1 MPLKADHDMSSDTR
15 SFYNIFGYVWIR
27 LDTQFWIRL
36 DTFWIRILD
45 TRTFFGYAT
54 ILDTFG
60 YAKGKLRS
68 GIQKYPKVSKI
79 IFLDTFGYAKGKTKG
94 KSKWISKSIQKKWIR
109 SLGFVCVQ

>member
-1 MPLKADHDMSSDTR
+1 MPLKADHNMSSDTHTQLLHL
-15 SFYNIFGYVWIR
+15 FGYVWI
-27 LDTQFWIRL
+27 LNFGYVWIRL

-79 IFLDTFGYAKGKTKG
+79 KIWIRLDTQKEKQKEYRNGYPKV
-94 KSKWISKSIQKKWIR
+94 SKKNR
-109 SLGFVCVQ
+109 YVL